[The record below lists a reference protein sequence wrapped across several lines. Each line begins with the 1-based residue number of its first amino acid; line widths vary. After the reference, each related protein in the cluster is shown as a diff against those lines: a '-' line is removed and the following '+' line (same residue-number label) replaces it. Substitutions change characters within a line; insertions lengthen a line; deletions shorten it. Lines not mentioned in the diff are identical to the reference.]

1 MATVGLGSPQANDSA
16 FHPYYWT
23 RGTIA
28 AVPALNHP
36 DVRLVLLFGA
46 KQRKVP
52 LDLAVSIQP
61 LGATVSYVEVDASA
75 PEALDFHLTYLVGR
89 TLATDPGAGIHIV
102 SRDKGFDPLIR
113 YLRNTGHRA
122 FRVDSL
128 RFLMRVDTVKALDP
142 ASRTE
147 LAWQMLN
154 QYDGKPRTLE
164 RLHKTLKTL
173 FHGALPEAESAD
185 VVERLSA
192 AGRYVRDGDEIRF
205 TAACR
210 PTRPSRRGSQPDRRV
225 AAAPMAAAAAAV
237 SRRR

>member
-1 MATVGLGSPQANDSA
+1 MRQASLPARPADAAAEPDEQSLRVATVPAGE
-16 FHPYYWT
+16 
-23 RGTIA
+23 RVGTVNHVFIDYENLQPA

-61 LGATVSYVEVDASA
+61 LGARVSYVEVDASA
-75 PEALDFHLTYLVGR
+75 PEALDFHLIYLVGR
-89 TLATDPGAGIHIV
+89 TLAADPGAGIHIV
-102 SRDKGFDPLIR
+102 SRDKGYDPLIR

-128 RFLMRVDTVKALDP
+128 KFLMRVDSVKALDL

-173 FHGALPEAESAD
+173 FHGALPEAEIAD

-205 TAACR
+205 
-210 PTRPSRRGSQPDRRV
+210 
-225 AAAPMAAAAAAV
+225 AAA
-237 SRRR
+237 